1 MAIGKKV
8 GPGNIK
14 GSPMHFIGAA
24 IGIVGGVMNMVSA
37 NKAKKAAQKQ
47 QAAAQ
52 AEMDMQKRAFEN
64 LDRSNLYENIQTDFE
79 NVYEDA
85 TIDQRAAEFQAQQG
99 AQQRSNILESMKG
112 AAGGSGVAALAQ
124 AMASQGQLAAQQ
136 QAATIGQQEQQNQA
150 AMLRGAEMTS
160 RREQAAEM
168 QVISGER
175 ESRALEA
182 DKTQKLMGMASG
194 QLQAANQA
202 VAAAQQ
208 QKSQG
213 MGQIIGGVGGMLT
226 GGMGGGAGGGIL
238 GGLKQ
243 KVGNIFSGG
252 GNQNV

>member
-1 MAIGKKV
+1 MAVGKKT
-8 GPGNIK
+8 GNGNIK
-14 GSPMHFIGAA
+14 GSPVHFIGAA
-24 IGIVGGVMNMVSA
+24 IGIAGGVINMVQGNKAA
-37 NKAKKAAQKQ
+37 NEAKKA

-52 AEMDMQKRAFEN
+52 AELNTQKRAFEN
-64 LDRSNLYENIQTDFE
+64 LDRSNLYQGIQTEFE

-124 AMASQGQLAAQQ
+124 QMASQGQLAAQQ

-150 AMLRGAEMTS
+150 AMLRGAEMAS
-160 RREQAAEM
+160 RRGQAAEM
-168 QVISGER
+168 QVIAGEK

-202 VAAAQQ
+202 AQAAQQ

-213 MGQIIGGVGGMLT
+213 LGQVIGGVGGMASGALKAF
-226 GGMGGGAGGGIL
+226 GSEKFLGSGMGKFL
-238 GGLKQ
+238 T
-243 KVGNIFSGG
+243 SS
-252 GNQNV
+252 

>member
-160 RREQAAEM
+160 RREQ
-168 QVISGER
+168 
-175 ESRALEA
+175 
-182 DKTQKLMGMASG
+182 
-194 QLQAANQA
+194 
-202 VAAAQQ
+202 
-208 QKSQG
+208 KSQG

-252 GNQNV
+252 GNQNM